1 MYIFIFDKNQLE
13 AVGPGYFPTKLK
25 KVVSRQTIL
34 TNSIP
39 SFYGLSPEL
48 TNLLSSHTSSVYFE
62 RGASIFDMGKPV
74 QPFLLLIS
82 GAMRV
87 QSVSDMGSEVL
98 LCRVNA
104 VKGCILVPTC
114 SFVETGHAAEGIAE
128 TDIEAVLIPEKTFND
143 ILAVSREFRAMVFAA
158 YANRMTDV
166 FTAIEHAAFEHAD
179 TWGFLKQGELNHPS
193 GPVHIRH

>member
-1 MYIFIFDKNQLE
+1 
-13 AVGPGYFPTKLK
+13 
-25 KVVSRQTIL
+25 
-34 TNSIP
+34 
-39 SFYGLSPEL
+39 
-48 TNLLSSHTSSVYFE
+48 
-62 RGASIFDMGKPV
+62 MGKPV
-74 QPFLLLIS
+74 QPFLLLVS

-128 TDIEAVLIPEKTFND
+128 TDIEAVLIPEKTFYD

-179 TWGFLKQGELNHPS
+179 TWGFLQQGELNHPS